1 MEFVDRIPVLL
12 LQGEQPEDF
21 GCEAIPFRQTY
32 PIRNWAGWGS
42 LDISIGIPNFD
53 GRTDSNVDRERLLDA
68 NEEAP

>member
-21 GCEAIPFRQTY
+21 GCEAIPFRQ
-32 PIRNWAGWGS
+32 S